1 MAARRTSGL
10 SEKDSLDAKVFM
22 RTFNDALG
30 CAKDI
35 AEREAGR
42 AHYKDYVRL
51 LVKASRESRIVLDT
65 NGDLV
70 SSVNG

>member
-1 MAARRTSGL
+1 
-10 SEKDSLDAKVFM
+10 M

-51 LVKASRESRIVLDT
+51 LVKASREERIVIDSENNLVAS
-65 NGDLV
+65 V
-70 SSVNG
+70 SSAEA

>member
-1 MAARRTSGL
+1 MAARKTSGL
-10 SEKDSLDAKVFM
+10 SEKDTLDAKVFM

-51 LVKASRESRIVLDT
+51 LVKASRNERLVLDSDGELVAAL
-65 NGDLV
+65 NG
-70 SSVNG
+70 